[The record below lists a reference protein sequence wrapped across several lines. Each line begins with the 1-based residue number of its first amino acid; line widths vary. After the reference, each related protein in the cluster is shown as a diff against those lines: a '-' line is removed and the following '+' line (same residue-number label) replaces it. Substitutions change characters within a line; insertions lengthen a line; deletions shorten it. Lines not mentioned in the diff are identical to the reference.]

1 MTQQERNGLNEAAEI
16 SAHAA
21 GAVRGAIKT
30 GKMVSGAAKGAAA
43 AGPYGAAAA
52 ALWTHRKAVAAI
64 IAGLLVLPVLFI
76 MLLPSLIFGGLTKAG
91 VEGSPDT
98 PILNDN
104 AAIVENINQISQ
116 AISDLLEEGQE
127 DVRARIDADFT
138 ASGTD
143 QKEIIN
149 PYESPPTY
157 NANRFIAMYCAAK
170 NQDYTSIS
178 LKDMEDVI
186 RKAKD
191 ALYTFTSTEESR
203 TTTVTETNTDSKTG
217 KVTVTET
224 EVTEIWKI
232 YTIVYNGEAYFEDKI
247 FALSD
252 EQKGLAENYAQNLS
266 VFLGDG
272 MMQGLLP
279 AESAGLVSLGD
290 IRFSD
295 GATQVVY
302 YNQLDKR
309 YASKPYGTDNIGTY
323 GCGPTCMA
331 MVVSSLTNETV
342 DPVEMARWAYEN
354 GYWGSRSGSYHS
366 LIPGAAKAW
375 GLPVQGCGKTE
386 GQRIVDGT
394 QYKRFAQYFL
404 DRGMIGFEFNGKV
417 YSICIT
423 EAICFPQALAA
434 TAPVF
439 KRLQLG
445 TVAKATVIDIGGF
458 TADYLSLRYGAA
470 DWASC
475 DSLENGVITLYNR
488 LLSKIRADHDLLL
501 EETDIDSILTGCST
515 EYGSEIQTLVERGA
529 ESFVADLFRTL
540 RERKIELRTGK
551 VIFVGGGSLLLRKQ
565 IEKSGKV
572 GTAIFV
578 EEIGANAAGYGLL
591 YAATKTSR

>member
-1 MTQQERNGLNEAAEI
+1 MTQQERSGLNEAAEI

-30 GKMVSGAAKGAAA
+30 GKAVSGAAKGTAA

-127 DVRARIDADFT
+127 DVRARIDTDFT
-138 ASGTD
+138 ASGAD

-149 PYESPPTY
+149 PYESSPAY

-170 NQDYTSIS
+170 NQDYASIS

-203 TTTVTETNTDSKTG
+203 TTTVTETNTDPKTG

-279 AESAGLVSLGD
+279 AESTGLVSLGD

-309 YASKPYGTDNIGTY
+309 YASKPYGTDDIGTY

-331 MVVSSLTNETV
+331 MVVSSLTSETV
-342 DPVEMARWAYEN
+342 DPVEMACWAYEN
-354 GYWGSRSGSYHS
+354 GYWCSRSGSYHS
-366 LIPGAAKAW
+366 LIPGAAKEW

-386 GQRIVDGT
+386 GQRIVDALSQGKLVVAIMLKGHFT
-394 QYKRFAQYFL
+394 SSGHFIVM
-404 DRGMIGFEFNGKV
+404 RGVENGK
-417 YSICIT
+417 
-423 EAICFPQALAA
+423 
-434 TAPVF
+434 
-439 KRLQLG
+439 
-445 TVAKATVIDIGGF
+445 
-458 TADYLSLRYGAA
+458 
-470 DWASC
+470 
-475 DSLENGVITLYNR
+475 
-488 LLSKIRADHDLLL
+488 
-501 EETDIDSILTGCST
+501 IL
-515 EYGSEIQTLVERGA
+515 
-529 ESFVADLFRTL
+529 VADPANYTRSQQAWDLSIILNEASGRA
-540 RERKIELRTGK
+540 GA
-551 VIFVGGGSLLLRKQ
+551 GGPFW
-565 IEKSGKV
+565 I
-572 GTAIFV
+572 
-578 EEIGANAAGYGLL
+578 IG
-591 YAATKTSR
+591 

>member
-30 GKMVSGAAKGAAA
+30 GIAVSGAAKGAAA

-52 ALWTHRKAVAAI
+52 ALWTHRKAAAAI

-138 ASGTD
+138 ASGAD

-149 PYESPPTY
+149 PYESSPAY

-191 ALYTFTSTEESR
+191 ALYTFTSTEEPR
-203 TTTVTETNTDSKTG
+203 TTTVTDTTVDQKTG

-279 AESAGLVSLGD
+279 TESAGLVSLGD

-309 YASKPYGTDNIGTY
+309 YAHKPYGTDDIGTY

-342 DPVEMARWAYEN
+342 DPAEMARWAYEN
-354 GYWGSRSGSYHS
+354 GYWCSRSGSYHS

-386 GQRIVDGT
+386 GQRIVDALSQGKLVVAIMLKGHFT
-394 QYKRFAQYFL
+394 SSGHFIVL
-404 DRGMIGFEFNGKV
+404 RGVENGK
-417 YSICIT
+417 
-423 EAICFPQALAA
+423 
-434 TAPVF
+434 
-439 KRLQLG
+439 
-445 TVAKATVIDIGGF
+445 
-458 TADYLSLRYGAA
+458 
-470 DWASC
+470 
-475 DSLENGVITLYNR
+475 
-488 LLSKIRADHDLLL
+488 
-501 EETDIDSILTGCST
+501 IL
-515 EYGSEIQTLVERGA
+515 
-529 ESFVADLFRTL
+529 VADPANYTRSQQAWDLSIILNEASGRA
-540 RERKIELRTGK
+540 GA
-551 VIFVGGGSLLLRKQ
+551 GGPFW
-565 IEKSGKV
+565 I
-572 GTAIFV
+572 
-578 EEIGANAAGYGLL
+578 IG
-591 YAATKTSR
+591 

>member
-1 MTQQERNGLNEAAEI
+1 MTQQERSGLNEAAEI

-30 GKMVSGAAKGAAA
+30 GKAVSGAAKGTAA

-127 DVRARIDADFT
+127 DVRARIDTDFT
-138 ASGTD
+138 ASGAD

-149 PYESPPTY
+149 SYESSPAY

-170 NQDYTSIS
+170 NQDYASIS

-203 TTTVTETNTDSKTG
+203 TTTVTETNTDPKTG

-279 AESAGLVSLGD
+279 VESAGLVSLGD

-309 YASKPYGTDNIGTY
+309 YASKPYGTDDIGTY

-331 MVVSSLTNETV
+331 MVVSSLTSETV
-342 DPVEMARWAYEN
+342 DPVEMACWAYEN
-354 GYWGSRSGSYHS
+354 GYWCSRSGSYHS
-366 LIPGAAKAW
+366 LIPGAAKEW

-386 GQRIVDGT
+386 GQRIVDALSQGKLVVAIMLKGHFT
-394 QYKRFAQYFL
+394 SSGHFIVL
-404 DRGMIGFEFNGKV
+404 RGVENGK
-417 YSICIT
+417 
-423 EAICFPQALAA
+423 
-434 TAPVF
+434 
-439 KRLQLG
+439 
-445 TVAKATVIDIGGF
+445 
-458 TADYLSLRYGAA
+458 
-470 DWASC
+470 
-475 DSLENGVITLYNR
+475 
-488 LLSKIRADHDLLL
+488 
-501 EETDIDSILTGCST
+501 IL
-515 EYGSEIQTLVERGA
+515 
-529 ESFVADLFRTL
+529 VADPANYTRSQQAWDLSIILNEASGRA
-540 RERKIELRTGK
+540 GA
-551 VIFVGGGSLLLRKQ
+551 GGPFW
-565 IEKSGKV
+565 I
-572 GTAIFV
+572 
-578 EEIGANAAGYGLL
+578 IG
-591 YAATKTSR
+591 

>member
-1 MTQQERNGLNEAAEI
+1 MTQQERSGLNEAAEI
-16 SAHAA
+16 SAHAG

-104 AAIVENINQISQ
+104 AAVVENINQISQ

-138 ASGTD
+138 ASGAD

-149 PYESPPTY
+149 PYESSPAY

-170 NQDYTSIS
+170 NQDYASIS
-178 LKDMEDVI
+178 LRDMENVI

-203 TTTVTETNTDSKTG
+203 TTTVTETNTDPKTG
-217 KVTVTET
+217 KVTVTKT

-247 FALSD
+247 FSLSD

-309 YASKPYGTDNIGTY
+309 YASKPYGTDDIGTY

-342 DPVEMARWAYEN
+342 DPIEMARWAYPEQ
-354 GYWGSRSGSYHS
+354 H
-366 LIPGAAKAW
+366 L
-375 GLPVQGCGKTE
+375 
-386 GQRIVDGT
+386 
-394 QYKRFAQYFL
+394 
-404 DRGMIGFEFNGKV
+404 
-417 YSICIT
+417 
-423 EAICFPQALAA
+423 
-434 TAPVF
+434 
-439 KRLQLG
+439 
-445 TVAKATVIDIGGF
+445 
-458 TADYLSLRYGAA
+458 
-470 DWASC
+470 
-475 DSLENGVITLYNR
+475 
-488 LLSKIRADHDLLL
+488 
-501 EETDIDSILTGCST
+501 
-515 EYGSEIQTLVERGA
+515 
-529 ESFVADLFRTL
+529 
-540 RERKIELRTGK
+540 
-551 VIFVGGGSLLLRKQ
+551 
-565 IEKSGKV
+565 
-572 GTAIFV
+572 
-578 EEIGANAAGYGLL
+578 
-591 YAATKTSR
+591 

>member
-1 MTQQERNGLNEAAEI
+1 MTQQERSGLNEAAEI

-30 GKMVSGAAKGAAA
+30 GKAVSGAAKGAAA

-104 AAIVENINQISQ
+104 AAVVENINQISQ

-127 DVRARIDADFT
+127 DVRARIDTDFT
-138 ASGTD
+138 ASGAD

-149 PYESPPTY
+149 PYESSPAY

-170 NQDYTSIS
+170 DQDYASIS
-178 LKDMEDVI
+178 LKDMETLI

-191 ALYTFTSTEESR
+191 ALYTFTSTEEPR
-203 TTTVTETNTDSKTG
+203 TTTVTETNTDPKTG

-309 YASKPYGTDNIGTY
+309 YAHKPYGTDDIGTY

-331 MVVSSLTNETV
+331 MVVSSLTSETV
-342 DPVEMARWAYEN
+342 DPGEMARWAYEN
-354 GYWGSRSGSYHS
+354 GYWCSRSGSYHS

-386 GQRIVDGT
+386 GQRIVDALSQGKLVVAIMLKGHFT
-394 QYKRFAQYFL
+394 SSGHFIVL
-404 DRGMIGFEFNGKV
+404 RGVENGK
-417 YSICIT
+417 
-423 EAICFPQALAA
+423 
-434 TAPVF
+434 
-439 KRLQLG
+439 
-445 TVAKATVIDIGGF
+445 
-458 TADYLSLRYGAA
+458 
-470 DWASC
+470 
-475 DSLENGVITLYNR
+475 
-488 LLSKIRADHDLLL
+488 
-501 EETDIDSILTGCST
+501 IL
-515 EYGSEIQTLVERGA
+515 
-529 ESFVADLFRTL
+529 VADPANYTRSQQAWDLAIILNEASDRA
-540 RERKIELRTGK
+540 GA
-551 VIFVGGGSLLLRKQ
+551 GGPFW
-565 IEKSGKV
+565 I
-572 GTAIFV
+572 
-578 EEIGANAAGYGLL
+578 IG
-591 YAATKTSR
+591 

>member
-1 MTQQERNGLNEAAEI
+1 MTQQERSGLNEAAEI
-16 SAHAA
+16 SVRAA

-52 ALWTHRKAVAAI
+52 ILWTHRKAVAAI

-127 DVRARIDADFT
+127 DVRTRVDADFT
-138 ASGTD
+138 ASGAD

-149 PYESPPTY
+149 PYESSPSY

-170 NQDYTSIS
+170 DQDYASIS
-178 LKDMEDVI
+178 LKDMETLI

-203 TTTVTETNTDSKTG
+203 TTTVTETNTDPKTG

-279 AESAGLVSLGD
+279 AESTGLVSLGD

-302 YNQLDKR
+302 YLGAWNSIPPQSPDPLRSYICRIVRNRSLKKLRANTAIKRGSQFEVSLSELEDCIPDNSMDEQLSISELSAQINAFLAVLPKDDRLMFVKR
-309 YASKPYGTDNIGTY
+309 YWFS
-323 GCGPTCMA
+323 
-331 MVVSSLTNETV
+331 E
-342 DPVEMARWAYEN
+342 
-354 GYWGSRSGSYHS
+354 
-366 LIPGAAKAW
+366 
-375 GLPVQGCGKTE
+375 
-386 GQRIVDGT
+386 
-394 QYKRFAQYFL
+394 
-404 DRGMIGFEFNGKV
+404 
-417 YSICIT
+417 SISELADAFGIT
-423 EAICFPQALAA
+423 ENN
-434 TAPVF
+434 VSV
-439 KRLQLG
+439 RLSRIRGKLHQ
-445 TVAKATVIDIGGF
+445 
-458 TADYLSLRYGAA
+458 YL
-470 DWASC
+470 
-475 DSLENGVITLYNR
+475 NR
-488 LLSKIRADHDLLL
+488 K
-501 EETDIDSILTGCST
+501 E
-515 EYGSEIQTLVERGA
+515 
-529 ESFVADLFRTL
+529 
-540 RERKIELRTGK
+540 
-551 VIFVGGGSLLLRKQ
+551 
-565 IEKSGKV
+565 
-572 GTAIFV
+572 
-578 EEIGANAAGYGLL
+578 ANI
-591 YAATKTSR
+591 

>member
-1 MTQQERNGLNEAAEI
+1 
-16 SAHAA
+16 
-21 GAVRGAIKT
+21 
-30 GKMVSGAAKGAAA
+30 MVSGAAKGAAA

-52 ALWTHRKAVAAI
+52 ALWTHRKVVAAI

-76 MLLPSLIFGGLTKAG
+76 MLLPSLIFGGLTEA
-91 VEGSPDT
+91 GSPAT

-104 AAIVENINQISQ
+104 AAVVENINQISQ

-127 DVRARIDADFT
+127 DVRARIDTDFT
-138 ASGTD
+138 ASGAD

-149 PYESPPTY
+149 PYESSPTY

-170 NQDYTSIS
+170 NQDYASIS
-178 LKDMEDVI
+178 LKDMETLI

-203 TTTVTETNTDSKTG
+203 TTTVTETNTDPKTG

-279 AESAGLVSLGD
+279 TESAGLVSLGD

-309 YASKPYGTDNIGTY
+309 YAHKPYGTDDIGTY

-342 DPVEMARWAYEN
+342 DPAEMARWAYEN
-354 GYWGSRSGSYHS
+354 GYWCSRSGSYHS

-386 GQRIVDGT
+386 GQRIVDALSQGKLVVAIMLKGHFT
-394 QYKRFAQYFL
+394 SSGHFIVL
-404 DRGMIGFEFNGKV
+404 RGVENGK
-417 YSICIT
+417 
-423 EAICFPQALAA
+423 
-434 TAPVF
+434 
-439 KRLQLG
+439 
-445 TVAKATVIDIGGF
+445 
-458 TADYLSLRYGAA
+458 
-470 DWASC
+470 
-475 DSLENGVITLYNR
+475 
-488 LLSKIRADHDLLL
+488 
-501 EETDIDSILTGCST
+501 IL
-515 EYGSEIQTLVERGA
+515 
-529 ESFVADLFRTL
+529 VADPANYTRSQQAWDLAIILNEASGRAGAGGPFW
-540 RERKIELRTGK
+540 I
-551 VIFVGGGSLLLRKQ
+551 VG
-565 IEKSGKV
+565 
-572 GTAIFV
+572 
-578 EEIGANAAGYGLL
+578 
-591 YAATKTSR
+591 

>member
-1 MTQQERNGLNEAAEI
+1 MTQQERSGLNEAAEI

-30 GKMVSGAAKGAAA
+30 GKAVSGAAKGAAA

-76 MLLPSLIFGGLTKAG
+76 MLLPALIFGGLTKAG

-127 DVRARIDADFT
+127 DVRARIDTDFT
-138 ASGTD
+138 ASGAD

-149 PYESPPTY
+149 PYESSPAY

-170 NQDYTSIS
+170 NQDYASIS
-178 LKDMEDVI
+178 LKDMETLI

-191 ALYTFTSTEESR
+191 ALYTFASTEEPR
-203 TTTVTETNTDSKTG
+203 TTTVTDTTVDQKTG

-279 AESAGLVSLGD
+279 AESTGLVSLGD

-295 GATQVVY
+295 SATQVVY

-323 GCGPTCMA
+323 GCGPMVIMA
-331 MVVSSLTNETV
+331 PEMVRVISADPKECKACELYLLTTHCTTNLDSSSFTELYADYDAGRFALLQSVRKEQQDGCVKDWADRDALEEEYCTDFYEAWHRDEYSEKHFTASIEKLSLT
-342 DPVEMARWAYEN
+342 
-354 GYWGSRSGSYHS
+354 
-366 LIPGAAKAW
+366 
-375 GLPVQGCGKTE
+375 LP
-386 GQRIVDGT
+386 QRI
-394 QYKRFAQYFL
+394 
-404 DRGMIGFEFNGKV
+404 I
-417 YSICIT
+417 
-423 EAICFPQALAA
+423 EA
-434 TAPVF
+434 
-439 KRLQLG
+439 
-445 TVAKATVIDIGGF
+445 
-458 TADYLSLRYGAA
+458 
-470 DWASC
+470 
-475 DSLENGVITLYNR
+475 E
-488 LLSKIRADHDLLL
+488 
-501 EETDIDSILTGCST
+501 
-515 EYGSEIQTLVERGA
+515 
-529 ESFVADLFRTL
+529 
-540 RERKIELRTGK
+540 
-551 VIFVGGGSLLLRKQ
+551 
-565 IEKSGKV
+565 
-572 GTAIFV
+572 
-578 EEIGANAAGYGLL
+578 
-591 YAATKTSR
+591 

>member
-1 MTQQERNGLNEAAEI
+1 MTQQERSGLNEAAEI

-30 GKMVSGAAKGAAA
+30 GKAVSGAAKGTAA

-127 DVRARIDADFT
+127 DVRARIDTDFT
-138 ASGTD
+138 ASGAD

-149 PYESPPTY
+149 PYESSPAY

-170 NQDYTSIS
+170 NQDYASIS

-203 TTTVTETNTDSKTG
+203 TTTVTETNTDPKTG

-279 AESAGLVSLGD
+279 AESTGLVSLGD

-309 YASKPYGTDNIGTY
+309 YASKPYGTDDIGTY

-331 MVVSSLTNETV
+331 MVVSSLTSETV
-342 DPVEMARWAYEN
+342 DPVEMACWAYEN
-354 GYWGSRSGSYHS
+354 GYWCSRSGSYHS

-386 GQRIVDGT
+386 GQRIVDALSQGKLVVAIMLKGHFT
-394 QYKRFAQYFL
+394 SSGHFIVL
-404 DRGMIGFEFNGKV
+404 RGVENGK
-417 YSICIT
+417 
-423 EAICFPQALAA
+423 
-434 TAPVF
+434 
-439 KRLQLG
+439 
-445 TVAKATVIDIGGF
+445 
-458 TADYLSLRYGAA
+458 
-470 DWASC
+470 
-475 DSLENGVITLYNR
+475 
-488 LLSKIRADHDLLL
+488 
-501 EETDIDSILTGCST
+501 IL
-515 EYGSEIQTLVERGA
+515 
-529 ESFVADLFRTL
+529 VADPANYTRSQQAWDLSIILNEASGRA
-540 RERKIELRTGK
+540 GA
-551 VIFVGGGSLLLRKQ
+551 GGPFW
-565 IEKSGKV
+565 I
-572 GTAIFV
+572 
-578 EEIGANAAGYGLL
+578 IG
-591 YAATKTSR
+591 

>member
-1 MTQQERNGLNEAAEI
+1 MTQQERSGLNEAAEI

-104 AAIVENINQISQ
+104 AAVVENINQISQ

-127 DVRARIDADFT
+127 DVRARIDTDFT
-138 ASGTD
+138 ASGAD

-149 PYESPPTY
+149 PYESSPAY

-191 ALYTFTSTEESR
+191 VLYTFTSTEESR
-203 TTTVTETNTDSKTG
+203 TTTVTETNTDPKTG
-217 KVTVTET
+217 KVTETET

-309 YASKPYGTDNIGTY
+309 YAHKPYGTDDIGTY

-342 DPVEMARWAYEN
+342 DPAEMARWAYEN
-354 GYWGSRSGSYHS
+354 GYWCSRSGSYHS

-386 GQRIVDGT
+386 GQRIVDALSQGKLVVAIMLKGHFT
-394 QYKRFAQYFL
+394 SSGHFIVL
-404 DRGMIGFEFNGKV
+404 RGVENGK
-417 YSICIT
+417 
-423 EAICFPQALAA
+423 
-434 TAPVF
+434 
-439 KRLQLG
+439 
-445 TVAKATVIDIGGF
+445 
-458 TADYLSLRYGAA
+458 
-470 DWASC
+470 
-475 DSLENGVITLYNR
+475 
-488 LLSKIRADHDLLL
+488 
-501 EETDIDSILTGCST
+501 IL
-515 EYGSEIQTLVERGA
+515 
-529 ESFVADLFRTL
+529 VADPANYTRSQQEWDLSIILNEASGRA
-540 RERKIELRTGK
+540 GA
-551 VIFVGGGSLLLRKQ
+551 GGPFW
-565 IEKSGKV
+565 I
-572 GTAIFV
+572 
-578 EEIGANAAGYGLL
+578 IG
-591 YAATKTSR
+591 

>member
-30 GKMVSGAAKGAAA
+30 GKVVSGAAKGTAA

-127 DVRARIDADFT
+127 DVRARIDTDFT
-138 ASGTD
+138 ASGAD

-149 PYESPPTY
+149 PYESSPTY

-386 GQRIVDGT
+386 GQRIVDALSQGKLVVAIMLKGHFT
-394 QYKRFAQYFL
+394 SSGHFIVL
-404 DRGMIGFEFNGKV
+404 RGVENGK
-417 YSICIT
+417 
-423 EAICFPQALAA
+423 
-434 TAPVF
+434 
-439 KRLQLG
+439 
-445 TVAKATVIDIGGF
+445 
-458 TADYLSLRYGAA
+458 
-470 DWASC
+470 
-475 DSLENGVITLYNR
+475 
-488 LLSKIRADHDLLL
+488 
-501 EETDIDSILTGCST
+501 IL
-515 EYGSEIQTLVERGA
+515 
-529 ESFVADLFRTL
+529 VADPANYTRSQQAWDLSIILNEASGRA
-540 RERKIELRTGK
+540 GA
-551 VIFVGGGSLLLRKQ
+551 GGPFW
-565 IEKSGKV
+565 I
-572 GTAIFV
+572 
-578 EEIGANAAGYGLL
+578 IG
-591 YAATKTSR
+591 

>member
-1 MTQQERNGLNEAAEI
+1 MIQQERSGLNETAEI

-30 GKMVSGAAKGAAA
+30 GKMVSSAAKGAAA

-52 ALWTHRKAVAAI
+52 ALWTRRKAVAAI
-64 IAGLLVLPVLFI
+64 IAGVLVLPVLFI

-104 AAIVENINQISQ
+104 AAVVENINQISQ

-127 DVRARIDADFT
+127 DVRTRIDADFT
-138 ASGTD
+138 ASGAD

-149 PYESPPTY
+149 PYESSPTY

-178 LKDMEDVI
+178 LKDMEDII

-203 TTTVTETNTDSKTG
+203 TTTVTETNTDPKTG

-252 EQKGLAENYAQNLS
+252 EQKELAENYTQNLS

-279 AESAGLVSLGD
+279 AESADLVSLGD

-309 YASKPYGTDNIGTY
+309 YASKPYGTDDIGTY

-342 DPVEMARWAYEN
+342 DPVEMAHWAYEN
-354 GYWGSRSGSYHS
+354 GYWCSKSGSYHS

-375 GLPVQGCGKTE
+375 GLLVQGCGKTE
-386 GQRIVDGT
+386 GQRIVDALSQGKLVVAIMLKGHFT
-394 QYKRFAQYFL
+394 SSGHFIVL
-404 DRGMIGFEFNGKV
+404 RGVENGK
-417 YSICIT
+417 
-423 EAICFPQALAA
+423 
-434 TAPVF
+434 
-439 KRLQLG
+439 
-445 TVAKATVIDIGGF
+445 
-458 TADYLSLRYGAA
+458 
-470 DWASC
+470 
-475 DSLENGVITLYNR
+475 
-488 LLSKIRADHDLLL
+488 
-501 EETDIDSILTGCST
+501 IL
-515 EYGSEIQTLVERGA
+515 
-529 ESFVADLFRTL
+529 VADPASYTRSQQTWDLSIILNEASGRA
-540 RERKIELRTGK
+540 GA
-551 VIFVGGGSLLLRKQ
+551 GGPFW
-565 IEKSGKV
+565 I
-572 GTAIFV
+572 
-578 EEIGANAAGYGLL
+578 IG
-591 YAATKTSR
+591 

>member
-1 MTQQERNGLNEAAEI
+1 MTQQERSGLNEAAEI

-30 GKMVSGAAKGAAA
+30 GKAVSGAAKGAAA

-127 DVRARIDADFT
+127 DVRARIDTDFT
-138 ASGTD
+138 ASGAD

-149 PYESPPTY
+149 PYESSPAY

-170 NQDYTSIS
+170 NQDYASIS

-203 TTTVTETNTDSKTG
+203 TTTVTETNTDPKTG

-279 AESAGLVSLGD
+279 AESTGLVSLGD

-309 YASKPYGTDNIGTY
+309 YASKPYGTDDIGTY

-331 MVVSSLTNETV
+331 MVVSSLTSETV
-342 DPVEMARWAYEN
+342 DPVEMACWAYEN
-354 GYWGSRSGSYHS
+354 GYWCSRSGSYHS
-366 LIPGAAKAW
+366 LIPGAAKEW

-386 GQRIVDGT
+386 GQRIVDALSQGKLVVAIMLKGHFT
-394 QYKRFAQYFL
+394 SSGHFIVL
-404 DRGMIGFEFNGKV
+404 RGVENGK
-417 YSICIT
+417 
-423 EAICFPQALAA
+423 
-434 TAPVF
+434 
-439 KRLQLG
+439 
-445 TVAKATVIDIGGF
+445 
-458 TADYLSLRYGAA
+458 
-470 DWASC
+470 
-475 DSLENGVITLYNR
+475 
-488 LLSKIRADHDLLL
+488 
-501 EETDIDSILTGCST
+501 IL
-515 EYGSEIQTLVERGA
+515 
-529 ESFVADLFRTL
+529 VADPANYTRSQQAWDLSIILNEASGRA
-540 RERKIELRTGK
+540 GA
-551 VIFVGGGSLLLRKQ
+551 GGPFW
-565 IEKSGKV
+565 I
-572 GTAIFV
+572 
-578 EEIGANAAGYGLL
+578 IG
-591 YAATKTSR
+591 

>member
-1 MTQQERNGLNEAAEI
+1 MTQQERSGLNEAAEI

-30 GKMVSGAAKGAAA
+30 GKAVSGAAKGTAA

-64 IAGLLVLPVLFI
+64 IAGVLVLPVLFI

-127 DVRARIDADFT
+127 DVRARIDTDFT
-138 ASGTD
+138 ASGAD

-149 PYESPPTY
+149 SYESSPAY

-170 NQDYTSIS
+170 NQDYASIS

-203 TTTVTETNTDSKTG
+203 TTTVTETNTDPKTG

-279 AESAGLVSLGD
+279 AESTGLVSLGD

-309 YASKPYGTDNIGTY
+309 YASKPYGTDDIGTY

-331 MVVSSLTNETV
+331 MVVSSLTSETV
-342 DPVEMARWAYEN
+342 DPVEMACWAYEN
-354 GYWGSRSGSYHS
+354 GYWCSRSGSYHS
-366 LIPGAAKAW
+366 LIPGAAKEW

-386 GQRIVDGT
+386 GQRIVDALSQGKLVVAIMLKGHFT
-394 QYKRFAQYFL
+394 SSGHFIVL
-404 DRGMIGFEFNGKV
+404 RGVENGK
-417 YSICIT
+417 
-423 EAICFPQALAA
+423 
-434 TAPVF
+434 
-439 KRLQLG
+439 
-445 TVAKATVIDIGGF
+445 
-458 TADYLSLRYGAA
+458 
-470 DWASC
+470 
-475 DSLENGVITLYNR
+475 
-488 LLSKIRADHDLLL
+488 
-501 EETDIDSILTGCST
+501 IL
-515 EYGSEIQTLVERGA
+515 
-529 ESFVADLFRTL
+529 VADPANYTRSQQAWDLSIILNEASGRA
-540 RERKIELRTGK
+540 GA
-551 VIFVGGGSLLLRKQ
+551 GGPFW
-565 IEKSGKV
+565 I
-572 GTAIFV
+572 
-578 EEIGANAAGYGLL
+578 IG
-591 YAATKTSR
+591 

>member
-1 MTQQERNGLNEAAEI
+1 MTQQERSGLNEAAEI
-16 SAHAA
+16 SAHAG

-30 GKMVSGAAKGAAA
+30 GKAVSGAAKGAAA

-52 ALWTHRKAVAAI
+52 TLWTHRKAVAAI

-76 MLLPSLIFGGLTKAG
+76 MLLPSMIFGGLTKAG

-127 DVRARIDADFT
+127 DVRARIDTDFT
-138 ASGTD
+138 ASGAD

-149 PYESPPTY
+149 PYESSPTY

-203 TTTVTETNTDSKTG
+203 TTTVTETNTDPKTG

-224 EVTEIWKI
+224 EVTEIWRI

-279 AESAGLVSLGD
+279 AESADLVSLGD

-309 YASKPYGTDNIGTY
+309 YASKPYGTDDIGTY

-342 DPVEMARWAYEN
+342 DPVEMAHWAYEN
-354 GYWGSRSGSYHS
+354 GYWCSKSGSYHS

-375 GLPVQGCGKTE
+375 GLLVQGCGKTE
-386 GQRIVDGT
+386 GQRIVDALSQGKLVVAIMLKGHFT
-394 QYKRFAQYFL
+394 SSGHFIVL
-404 DRGMIGFEFNGKV
+404 RGVENGK
-417 YSICIT
+417 
-423 EAICFPQALAA
+423 
-434 TAPVF
+434 
-439 KRLQLG
+439 
-445 TVAKATVIDIGGF
+445 
-458 TADYLSLRYGAA
+458 
-470 DWASC
+470 
-475 DSLENGVITLYNR
+475 
-488 LLSKIRADHDLLL
+488 
-501 EETDIDSILTGCST
+501 IL
-515 EYGSEIQTLVERGA
+515 
-529 ESFVADLFRTL
+529 VADPASYTRSQQTWDLSIILNEASGRA
-540 RERKIELRTGK
+540 GA
-551 VIFVGGGSLLLRKQ
+551 GGPFW
-565 IEKSGKV
+565 I
-572 GTAIFV
+572 
-578 EEIGANAAGYGLL
+578 IG
-591 YAATKTSR
+591 

>member
-1 MTQQERNGLNEAAEI
+1 MTQQERSGLNEAAEI
-16 SAHAA
+16 GAHAA

-43 AGPYGAAAA
+43 AGPCGAAAA

-64 IAGLLVLPVLFI
+64 ITGLLVLPVLFI

-104 AAIVENINQISQ
+104 AAVVENINQISQ
-116 AISDLLEEGQE
+116 AISNLLEEGQE

-138 ASGTD
+138 ASGAD

-149 PYESPPTY
+149 PYESSPAY
-157 NANRFIAMYCAAK
+157 NGNRFIAMYCAAK
-170 NQDYTSIS
+170 NQDYASIS
-178 LKDMEDVI
+178 LRDMEDII

-203 TTTVTETNTDSKTG
+203 TTTVTETNTDPKTG

-279 AESAGLVSLGD
+279 TESAGLVSLGD

-309 YASKPYGTDNIGTY
+309 YASKPYGTDDIGTY

-331 MVVSSLTNETV
+331 MVVSSLTSETV
-342 DPVEMARWAYEN
+342 DPVEMARWAYES
-354 GYWGSRSGSYHS
+354 GYWCSRSGSYHS

-386 GQRIVDGT
+386 GQRIVDALSQGKLVVAIMLKGHFT
-394 QYKRFAQYFL
+394 SSGHFIVL
-404 DRGMIGFEFNGKV
+404 RGVENGK
-417 YSICIT
+417 
-423 EAICFPQALAA
+423 
-434 TAPVF
+434 
-439 KRLQLG
+439 
-445 TVAKATVIDIGGF
+445 
-458 TADYLSLRYGAA
+458 
-470 DWASC
+470 
-475 DSLENGVITLYNR
+475 
-488 LLSKIRADHDLLL
+488 
-501 EETDIDSILTGCST
+501 IL
-515 EYGSEIQTLVERGA
+515 
-529 ESFVADLFRTL
+529 VADPANYTRSQQEWDLSIILNEASGRA
-540 RERKIELRTGK
+540 GA
-551 VIFVGGGSLLLRKQ
+551 GGPFW
-565 IEKSGKV
+565 I
-572 GTAIFV
+572 
-578 EEIGANAAGYGLL
+578 IG
-591 YAATKTSR
+591 

>member
-1 MTQQERNGLNEAAEI
+1 MTQQERSGLNEAAEI

-30 GKMVSGAAKGAAA
+30 GKAVSGAAKGAAA

-52 ALWTHRKAVAAI
+52 ALWTHRKAAAAI
-64 IAGLLVLPVLFI
+64 IAGLLVLPILFI

-138 ASGTD
+138 ASGAD

-149 PYESPPTY
+149 PYESSPAY
-157 NANRFIAMYCAAK
+157 NTNRFIAMYCAAK

-191 ALYTFTSTEESR
+191 ALYTFTSTEEPR
-203 TTTVTETNTDSKTG
+203 TTTVTDTTVDQKTG

-279 AESAGLVSLGD
+279 TESAGLVSLGD

-309 YASKPYGTDNIGTY
+309 YAHKPYGTDDIGTY

-342 DPVEMARWAYEN
+342 DPAEMARWAYEN
-354 GYWGSRSGSYHS
+354 GYWCSRSGSYHS

-386 GQRIVDGT
+386 GQRIVDALSQGKLVVAIMLKGHFT
-394 QYKRFAQYFL
+394 SSGHFIVL
-404 DRGMIGFEFNGKV
+404 RGVENGK
-417 YSICIT
+417 
-423 EAICFPQALAA
+423 
-434 TAPVF
+434 
-439 KRLQLG
+439 
-445 TVAKATVIDIGGF
+445 
-458 TADYLSLRYGAA
+458 
-470 DWASC
+470 
-475 DSLENGVITLYNR
+475 
-488 LLSKIRADHDLLL
+488 
-501 EETDIDSILTGCST
+501 IL
-515 EYGSEIQTLVERGA
+515 
-529 ESFVADLFRTL
+529 VADPANYTRSQQAWDLSIILNEASGRA
-540 RERKIELRTGK
+540 GA
-551 VIFVGGGSLLLRKQ
+551 GGPFW
-565 IEKSGKV
+565 I
-572 GTAIFV
+572 
-578 EEIGANAAGYGLL
+578 IG
-591 YAATKTSR
+591 

>member
-1 MTQQERNGLNEAAEI
+1 MTQQERSGLNEAAEI
-16 SAHAA
+16 SAHVA

-30 GKMVSGAAKGAAA
+30 GKAVSGAAKGAAA

-76 MLLPSLIFGGLTKAG
+76 KLLPSLIFGGLTKAG

-127 DVRARIDADFT
+127 DVRARIDTDFT
-138 ASGTD
+138 ASGAD

-149 PYESPPTY
+149 PYESSPAY

-170 NQDYTSIS
+170 NQDYASIS
-178 LKDMEDVI
+178 LKDMETLI

-191 ALYTFTSTEESR
+191 ALYTFASTEEPR
-203 TTTVTETNTDSKTG
+203 TTTVTDTTVDQKTG

-279 AESAGLVSLGD
+279 AESTGLVSLGD

-295 GATQVVY
+295 SATQVVY

-323 GCGPTCMA
+323 GCGPMVIMA
-331 MVVSSLTNETV
+331 PEMVRVISADPKECKACELYLLTTHCTTNLDSSSFTELYADYDAGRFALLQSVRKEQQDGCVKDWADRDALEEEYCTDFYEAWHRDEYSEKHFTASIEKLSLT
-342 DPVEMARWAYEN
+342 
-354 GYWGSRSGSYHS
+354 
-366 LIPGAAKAW
+366 
-375 GLPVQGCGKTE
+375 LP
-386 GQRIVDGT
+386 QRI
-394 QYKRFAQYFL
+394 
-404 DRGMIGFEFNGKV
+404 I
-417 YSICIT
+417 
-423 EAICFPQALAA
+423 EA
-434 TAPVF
+434 
-439 KRLQLG
+439 
-445 TVAKATVIDIGGF
+445 
-458 TADYLSLRYGAA
+458 
-470 DWASC
+470 
-475 DSLENGVITLYNR
+475 E
-488 LLSKIRADHDLLL
+488 
-501 EETDIDSILTGCST
+501 
-515 EYGSEIQTLVERGA
+515 
-529 ESFVADLFRTL
+529 
-540 RERKIELRTGK
+540 
-551 VIFVGGGSLLLRKQ
+551 
-565 IEKSGKV
+565 
-572 GTAIFV
+572 
-578 EEIGANAAGYGLL
+578 
-591 YAATKTSR
+591 

>member
-30 GKMVSGAAKGAAA
+30 GKAVSGAAKGTAA

-127 DVRARIDADFT
+127 DVRARIDTDFT
-138 ASGTD
+138 ASGAD

-149 PYESPPTY
+149 PYESSPAY

-170 NQDYTSIS
+170 NQDYASIS

-203 TTTVTETNTDSKTG
+203 TTTVTETNTDPKTG

-279 AESAGLVSLGD
+279 AESTGLVSLGD

-309 YASKPYGTDNIGTY
+309 YASKPYGTDDIGTY

-331 MVVSSLTNETV
+331 MVVSSLTSETV
-342 DPVEMARWAYEN
+342 NPVEMACWAYEN
-354 GYWGSRSGSYHS
+354 GYWCSRSGSYHS
-366 LIPGAAKAW
+366 LIPGAAKEW

-386 GQRIVDGT
+386 GQRIVDALSQGKLVVAIMLKGHFT
-394 QYKRFAQYFL
+394 SSGHFIVL
-404 DRGMIGFEFNGKV
+404 RGVENGK
-417 YSICIT
+417 
-423 EAICFPQALAA
+423 
-434 TAPVF
+434 
-439 KRLQLG
+439 
-445 TVAKATVIDIGGF
+445 
-458 TADYLSLRYGAA
+458 
-470 DWASC
+470 
-475 DSLENGVITLYNR
+475 
-488 LLSKIRADHDLLL
+488 
-501 EETDIDSILTGCST
+501 IL
-515 EYGSEIQTLVERGA
+515 
-529 ESFVADLFRTL
+529 VADPANYTRSQQAWDLSIILNEASGRA
-540 RERKIELRTGK
+540 GA
-551 VIFVGGGSLLLRKQ
+551 GGPFW
-565 IEKSGKV
+565 I
-572 GTAIFV
+572 
-578 EEIGANAAGYGLL
+578 IG
-591 YAATKTSR
+591 

>member
-1 MTQQERNGLNEAAEI
+1 MTQQERSGLNEAAEI

-30 GKMVSGAAKGAAA
+30 GKAVSGAAKGAAA

-52 ALWTHRKAVAAI
+52 ALWTHRKAAAAI
-64 IAGLLVLPVLFI
+64 IAGLLVLPILFI

-98 PILNDN
+98 PILNHN

-138 ASGTD
+138 ASGAD

-149 PYESPPTY
+149 PYESSPAY

-191 ALYTFTSTEESR
+191 ALYTFTSTEEPR
-203 TTTVTETNTDSKTG
+203 TTTVTDTTVDQKTG

-279 AESAGLVSLGD
+279 TESAGLVSLGD

-309 YASKPYGTDNIGTY
+309 YAHKPYGTDDIGTY

-342 DPVEMARWAYEN
+342 DPAEMARWAYEN
-354 GYWGSRSGSYHS
+354 GYWCSRSGSYHS

-386 GQRIVDGT
+386 GQRIVDALSQGKLVVAIMLKGHFT
-394 QYKRFAQYFL
+394 SSGHFIVL
-404 DRGMIGFEFNGKV
+404 RGVENGK
-417 YSICIT
+417 
-423 EAICFPQALAA
+423 
-434 TAPVF
+434 
-439 KRLQLG
+439 
-445 TVAKATVIDIGGF
+445 
-458 TADYLSLRYGAA
+458 
-470 DWASC
+470 
-475 DSLENGVITLYNR
+475 
-488 LLSKIRADHDLLL
+488 
-501 EETDIDSILTGCST
+501 IL
-515 EYGSEIQTLVERGA
+515 
-529 ESFVADLFRTL
+529 VADPANYTRSQQAWDLSIILNEASGRA
-540 RERKIELRTGK
+540 GA
-551 VIFVGGGSLLLRKQ
+551 GGPFW
-565 IEKSGKV
+565 I
-572 GTAIFV
+572 
-578 EEIGANAAGYGLL
+578 IG
-591 YAATKTSR
+591 

>member
-1 MTQQERNGLNEAAEI
+1 MTQQERSGLNEAAEI

-30 GKMVSGAAKGAAA
+30 GKAVSGAAKGAAA

-64 IAGLLVLPVLFI
+64 IAGLLVLPILFI

-127 DVRARIDADFT
+127 DVRARIDTDFT
-138 ASGTD
+138 ASGAD

-149 PYESPPTY
+149 PYESSPTY

-170 NQDYTSIS
+170 NQDYASIS
-178 LKDMEDVI
+178 LRDMENVI

-203 TTTVTETNTDSKTG
+203 TTTVTETNTDPKTG

-232 YTIVYNGEAYFEDKI
+232 YTIVYNGEAYFEEKI

-279 AESAGLVSLGD
+279 AESADLVSLGD

-309 YASKPYGTDNIGTY
+309 YASKPYGTDDIGTY

-342 DPVEMARWAYEN
+342 DPVEMAHWAYEN
-354 GYWGSRSGSYHS
+354 GYWCSKSGSYHS

-375 GLPVQGCGKTE
+375 GLLVQGCGKTE
-386 GQRIVDGT
+386 GQRIVDALSQGKLVVAIMLKGHFT
-394 QYKRFAQYFL
+394 SSGHFIVL
-404 DRGMIGFEFNGKV
+404 RGVENGK
-417 YSICIT
+417 
-423 EAICFPQALAA
+423 
-434 TAPVF
+434 
-439 KRLQLG
+439 
-445 TVAKATVIDIGGF
+445 
-458 TADYLSLRYGAA
+458 
-470 DWASC
+470 
-475 DSLENGVITLYNR
+475 
-488 LLSKIRADHDLLL
+488 
-501 EETDIDSILTGCST
+501 IL
-515 EYGSEIQTLVERGA
+515 
-529 ESFVADLFRTL
+529 VADPASYTRSQQTWDLSIILNEASGRA
-540 RERKIELRTGK
+540 GA
-551 VIFVGGGSLLLRKQ
+551 GGPFW
-565 IEKSGKV
+565 I
-572 GTAIFV
+572 
-578 EEIGANAAGYGLL
+578 IG
-591 YAATKTSR
+591 

>member
-1 MTQQERNGLNEAAEI
+1 MTQQERSGLNEDAEI

-30 GKMVSGAAKGAAA
+30 GKAVSGAAKGAAA

-64 IAGLLVLPVLFI
+64 IAGLLVIPVLFI

-127 DVRARIDADFT
+127 DVRARIDMDFT
-138 ASGTD
+138 ASGAD

-149 PYESPPTY
+149 PYESSPAY

-170 NQDYTSIS
+170 NQDYASIS

-203 TTTVTETNTDSKTG
+203 TTTVTETNTDPKTG

-232 YTIVYNGEAYFEDKI
+232 YTIVYNGETYFEDKI

-279 AESAGLVSLGD
+279 AESTGLVSLGD

-309 YASKPYGTDNIGTY
+309 YASKPYGTDDIGTY

-331 MVVSSLTNETV
+331 MVVSSLTSETV
-342 DPVEMARWAYEN
+342 DPVEMARWA
-354 GYWGSRSGSYHS
+354 
-366 LIPGAAKAW
+366 
-375 GLPVQGCGKTE
+375 
-386 GQRIVDGT
+386 
-394 QYKRFAQYFL
+394 
-404 DRGMIGFEFNGKV
+404 
-417 YSICIT
+417 
-423 EAICFPQALAA
+423 
-434 TAPVF
+434 
-439 KRLQLG
+439 
-445 TVAKATVIDIGGF
+445 
-458 TADYLSLRYGAA
+458 
-470 DWASC
+470 
-475 DSLENGVITLYNR
+475 
-488 LLSKIRADHDLLL
+488 
-501 EETDIDSILTGCST
+501 
-515 EYGSEIQTLVERGA
+515 
-529 ESFVADLFRTL
+529 
-540 RERKIELRTGK
+540 
-551 VIFVGGGSLLLRKQ
+551 
-565 IEKSGKV
+565 
-572 GTAIFV
+572 
-578 EEIGANAAGYGLL
+578 
-591 YAATKTSR
+591 

>member
-1 MTQQERNGLNEAAEI
+1 MTQQERSGLNEAAEI

-30 GKMVSGAAKGAAA
+30 GKAVSGAAKGAAA

-127 DVRARIDADFT
+127 DVRARIDADFA
-138 ASGTD
+138 ASSVD
-143 QKEIIN
+143 QKEIVN
-149 PYESPPTY
+149 PYESSPAY

-170 NQDYTSIS
+170 DQDYASIS
-178 LKDMEDVI
+178 LKNMEALI

-191 ALYTFTSTEESR
+191 ALYTFTSTEEPR
-203 TTTVTETNTDSKTG
+203 TTTVTDTTIDEKTG

-252 EQKGLAENYAQNLS
+252 EQKELAENYAQNLS

-279 AESAGLVSLGD
+279 AESADLVSLGD

-309 YASKPYGTDNIGTY
+309 YAGKPYGTDDIGTY

-331 MVVSSLTNETV
+331 MVASSLTSETV
-342 DPVEMARWAYEN
+342 DPVEMACWAYEN
-354 GYWGSRSGSYHS
+354 GYWCSRSGSYHS

-386 GQRIVDGT
+386 GQRIVDALSQGKLVVAIMLKGHFT
-394 QYKRFAQYFL
+394 SSGHFIVL
-404 DRGMIGFEFNGKV
+404 RGVENGK
-417 YSICIT
+417 
-423 EAICFPQALAA
+423 
-434 TAPVF
+434 
-439 KRLQLG
+439 
-445 TVAKATVIDIGGF
+445 
-458 TADYLSLRYGAA
+458 
-470 DWASC
+470 
-475 DSLENGVITLYNR
+475 
-488 LLSKIRADHDLLL
+488 
-501 EETDIDSILTGCST
+501 IL
-515 EYGSEIQTLVERGA
+515 
-529 ESFVADLFRTL
+529 VADPANYTRSQQAWDLPIILNEASGR
-540 RERKIELRTGK
+540 
-551 VIFVGGGSLLLRKQ
+551 VGAGGPFW
-565 IEKSGKV
+565 I
-572 GTAIFV
+572 
-578 EEIGANAAGYGLL
+578 IG
-591 YAATKTSR
+591 

>member
-1 MTQQERNGLNEAAEI
+1 MTQQERSGLNEAAEI

-30 GKMVSGAAKGAAA
+30 GKAVSGAAKGTAA

-127 DVRARIDADFT
+127 DVRARIDTDFT
-138 ASGTD
+138 ASGAD

-149 PYESPPTY
+149 SYESSPAY

-170 NQDYTSIS
+170 NQDYASIS

-203 TTTVTETNTDSKTG
+203 TTTVTETNTDPKTG

-279 AESAGLVSLGD
+279 AESTGLVSLGD

-309 YASKPYGTDNIGTY
+309 YASKPYGTDDIGTY

-331 MVVSSLTNETV
+331 MVVSSLTSETV
-342 DPVEMARWAYEN
+342 DPVEMACWAYEN
-354 GYWGSRSGSYHS
+354 GYWCSRSGSYHS

-386 GQRIVDGT
+386 GQRIVDALSQGKLVVAIMLKGHFT
-394 QYKRFAQYFL
+394 SSGHFIVL
-404 DRGMIGFEFNGKV
+404 RGVENGK
-417 YSICIT
+417 
-423 EAICFPQALAA
+423 
-434 TAPVF
+434 
-439 KRLQLG
+439 
-445 TVAKATVIDIGGF
+445 
-458 TADYLSLRYGAA
+458 
-470 DWASC
+470 
-475 DSLENGVITLYNR
+475 
-488 LLSKIRADHDLLL
+488 
-501 EETDIDSILTGCST
+501 IL
-515 EYGSEIQTLVERGA
+515 
-529 ESFVADLFRTL
+529 VADPANYTRSQQAWDLSIILNEASGRA
-540 RERKIELRTGK
+540 GA
-551 VIFVGGGSLLLRKQ
+551 GGPFW
-565 IEKSGKV
+565 I
-572 GTAIFV
+572 
-578 EEIGANAAGYGLL
+578 IG
-591 YAATKTSR
+591 

>member
-1 MTQQERNGLNEAAEI
+1 MTQQERSGLNEAAEI

-30 GKMVSGAAKGAAA
+30 GKAVSGAAKGTAA

-127 DVRARIDADFT
+127 DVRARIDTDFT
-138 ASGTD
+138 ASGAD

-149 PYESPPTY
+149 PYESSPAY

-170 NQDYTSIS
+170 NQDYASIS

-203 TTTVTETNTDSKTG
+203 TTTVTETNTDPKTG

-279 AESAGLVSLGD
+279 AESTGLVSLGD

-309 YASKPYGTDNIGTY
+309 YAHKPYGTDDIGTY

-331 MVVSSLTNETV
+331 MVVSSLTSETV
-342 DPVEMARWAYEN
+342 DPVEMACWAYEN
-354 GYWGSRSGSYHS
+354 GYWCSRSGSYHS
-366 LIPGAAKAW
+366 LIPGAAKEW

-386 GQRIVDGT
+386 GQRIVDALSQGKLVVAIMLKGHFT
-394 QYKRFAQYFL
+394 SSGHFIVL
-404 DRGMIGFEFNGKV
+404 RGVENGK
-417 YSICIT
+417 
-423 EAICFPQALAA
+423 
-434 TAPVF
+434 
-439 KRLQLG
+439 
-445 TVAKATVIDIGGF
+445 
-458 TADYLSLRYGAA
+458 
-470 DWASC
+470 
-475 DSLENGVITLYNR
+475 
-488 LLSKIRADHDLLL
+488 
-501 EETDIDSILTGCST
+501 IL
-515 EYGSEIQTLVERGA
+515 
-529 ESFVADLFRTL
+529 VADPANYTRSQQAWDLSIILNEASGRA
-540 RERKIELRTGK
+540 GA
-551 VIFVGGGSLLLRKQ
+551 GGPFW
-565 IEKSGKV
+565 I
-572 GTAIFV
+572 
-578 EEIGANAAGYGLL
+578 IG
-591 YAATKTSR
+591 

>member
-1 MTQQERNGLNEAAEI
+1 MTQQERSGLNEAAEI
-16 SAHAA
+16 SAHTA

-30 GKMVSGAAKGAAA
+30 GKAVSGAAKGTAA

-52 ALWTHRKAVAAI
+52 ILWTHRKAAAAI
-64 IAGLLVLPVLFI
+64 IAGLLVIPILLI

-127 DVRARIDADFT
+127 DVRARIDTDFT
-138 ASGTD
+138 ASGAD

-149 PYESPPTY
+149 PYESSPAY

-170 NQDYTSIS
+170 NQDYASIS
-178 LKDMEDVI
+178 LKDMETLI

-191 ALYTFTSTEESR
+191 ALYTFASTEEPR
-203 TTTVTETNTDSKTG
+203 TTTVTDTTVDQKTG

-279 AESAGLVSLGD
+279 AESTGLVSLGD

-295 GATQVVY
+295 SATQVVY

-323 GCGPTCMA
+323 GCGPMVIMA
-331 MVVSSLTNETV
+331 PEMVRVISADPKECKACELYLLTTHCTTNLDSSSFTELYADYDAGRFALLQSVRKEQQDGCVKDWADRDALEEEYCTDFYEAWHRDEYSEKHFTASIEKLSLT
-342 DPVEMARWAYEN
+342 
-354 GYWGSRSGSYHS
+354 
-366 LIPGAAKAW
+366 
-375 GLPVQGCGKTE
+375 LP
-386 GQRIVDGT
+386 QRI
-394 QYKRFAQYFL
+394 
-404 DRGMIGFEFNGKV
+404 I
-417 YSICIT
+417 
-423 EAICFPQALAA
+423 EA
-434 TAPVF
+434 
-439 KRLQLG
+439 
-445 TVAKATVIDIGGF
+445 
-458 TADYLSLRYGAA
+458 
-470 DWASC
+470 
-475 DSLENGVITLYNR
+475 E
-488 LLSKIRADHDLLL
+488 
-501 EETDIDSILTGCST
+501 
-515 EYGSEIQTLVERGA
+515 
-529 ESFVADLFRTL
+529 
-540 RERKIELRTGK
+540 
-551 VIFVGGGSLLLRKQ
+551 
-565 IEKSGKV
+565 
-572 GTAIFV
+572 
-578 EEIGANAAGYGLL
+578 
-591 YAATKTSR
+591 

>member
-1 MTQQERNGLNEAAEI
+1 MTQQE
-16 SAHAA
+16 HAA

-64 IAGLLVLPVLFI
+64 IAGVLVLPVLFI

-104 AAIVENINQISQ
+104 AAVVEN
-116 AISDLLEEGQE
+116 
-127 DVRARIDADFT
+127 
-138 ASGTD
+138 
-143 QKEIIN
+143 
-149 PYESPPTY
+149 
-157 NANRFIAMYCAAK
+157 K

-178 LKDMEDVI
+178 LKDMETLI

-203 TTTVTETNTDSKTG
+203 TTTVTETNTDPKTG

-279 AESAGLVSLGD
+279 VESAGLVSLGD

-309 YASKPYGTDNIGTY
+309 YASKPYGTDDIGTY

-331 MVVSSLTNETV
+331 MVVSSLTSETV
-342 DPVEMARWAYEN
+342 DPIEMARWAYEN
-354 GYWGSRSGSYHS
+354 GYWCSRSGSYHS

-375 GLPVQGCGKTE
+375 ELPVQGCGKTE
-386 GQRIVDGT
+386 GQRIVDALSQGKLVVAIMLKGHFT
-394 QYKRFAQYFL
+394 SSGHFIVL
-404 DRGMIGFEFNGKV
+404 RGVENGK
-417 YSICIT
+417 
-423 EAICFPQALAA
+423 
-434 TAPVF
+434 
-439 KRLQLG
+439 
-445 TVAKATVIDIGGF
+445 
-458 TADYLSLRYGAA
+458 
-470 DWASC
+470 
-475 DSLENGVITLYNR
+475 
-488 LLSKIRADHDLLL
+488 
-501 EETDIDSILTGCST
+501 IL
-515 EYGSEIQTLVERGA
+515 
-529 ESFVADLFRTL
+529 VADPANYTRSQQAWDLSIILNEASGRA
-540 RERKIELRTGK
+540 GA
-551 VIFVGGGSLLLRKQ
+551 GGPFW
-565 IEKSGKV
+565 I
-572 GTAIFV
+572 
-578 EEIGANAAGYGLL
+578 IG
-591 YAATKTSR
+591 

>member
-1 MTQQERNGLNEAAEI
+1 MTQQERSGLNEAAEI
-16 SAHAA
+16 SAHAG

-30 GKMVSGAAKGAAA
+30 GKAVSGAAKGAAA

-138 ASGTD
+138 ASGAD

-149 PYESPPTY
+149 PYESSPAY

-170 NQDYTSIS
+170 DQDYASIS
-178 LKDMEDVI
+178 LKDMETLI

-203 TTTVTETNTDSKTG
+203 TTTVTETNTDPKTG

-279 AESAGLVSLGD
+279 AESTGLVSLGD

-309 YASKPYGTDNIGTY
+309 YASKPYGTDDIGTY

-342 DPVEMARWAYEN
+342 DPVEMACWAYEN
-354 GYWGSRSGSYHS
+354 GYWCSRSGSYHS

-386 GQRIVDGT
+386 GQRIVDALSQGKLVVAIMLKGHFT
-394 QYKRFAQYFL
+394 SSGHFIVL
-404 DRGMIGFEFNGKV
+404 RGVENGK
-417 YSICIT
+417 
-423 EAICFPQALAA
+423 
-434 TAPVF
+434 
-439 KRLQLG
+439 
-445 TVAKATVIDIGGF
+445 
-458 TADYLSLRYGAA
+458 
-470 DWASC
+470 
-475 DSLENGVITLYNR
+475 
-488 LLSKIRADHDLLL
+488 
-501 EETDIDSILTGCST
+501 IL
-515 EYGSEIQTLVERGA
+515 
-529 ESFVADLFRTL
+529 VADPANYTRSQQAWDLAIILNEASGRA
-540 RERKIELRTGK
+540 GA
-551 VIFVGGGSLLLRKQ
+551 GGPFW
-565 IEKSGKV
+565 I
-572 GTAIFV
+572 
-578 EEIGANAAGYGLL
+578 IG
-591 YAATKTSR
+591 

>member
-1 MTQQERNGLNEAAEI
+1 MTQQERSGLNEAAEI

-30 GKMVSGAAKGAAA
+30 GKAVSGAAKGTAA

-127 DVRARIDADFT
+127 DVRARIDTDFT
-138 ASGTD
+138 ASGAD

-149 PYESPPTY
+149 PYESSPTY

-203 TTTVTETNTDSKTG
+203 TTTVTETNTDPKTG

-279 AESAGLVSLGD
+279 AESTGLVSLGD

-309 YASKPYGTDNIGTY
+309 YASKPYGTDDIGTY

-331 MVVSSLTNETV
+331 MVVSSLTSETV
-342 DPVEMARWAYEN
+342 DPVEMACWAYEN
-354 GYWGSRSGSYHS
+354 GYWCSRSGSYHS
-366 LIPGAAKAW
+366 LIPGAAKEW

-386 GQRIVDGT
+386 GQRIVDALSQGKLVVAIMLKGHFT
-394 QYKRFAQYFL
+394 SSGHFIVL
-404 DRGMIGFEFNGKV
+404 RGVENGK
-417 YSICIT
+417 
-423 EAICFPQALAA
+423 
-434 TAPVF
+434 
-439 KRLQLG
+439 
-445 TVAKATVIDIGGF
+445 
-458 TADYLSLRYGAA
+458 
-470 DWASC
+470 
-475 DSLENGVITLYNR
+475 
-488 LLSKIRADHDLLL
+488 
-501 EETDIDSILTGCST
+501 IL
-515 EYGSEIQTLVERGA
+515 
-529 ESFVADLFRTL
+529 VADPANYTRSQQAWDLSIILNEASGRA
-540 RERKIELRTGK
+540 GA
-551 VIFVGGGSLLLRKQ
+551 GGPFW
-565 IEKSGKV
+565 I
-572 GTAIFV
+572 
-578 EEIGANAAGYGLL
+578 IG
-591 YAATKTSR
+591 